1 MKTESVVQNIPFVG
15 RKRSLIEDAR
25 KERASGSS
33 SPGPSRGG
41 ENFVF
46 EEKEGTVTL
55 NILFALS
62 HEKNAGFFKT
72 GKVFEVRKAFII
84 RYALQM
90 ESFNTSGL
98 RHRINVI
105 KSKCV
110 RFNMICM
117 SLPCIQTFEAKLL
130 HIESR
135 PGRKSKNSGC
145 DDLEFFLRCEV
156 HSSDTDIFINSL
168 KRVADDVRTI
178 PEEKVPWFPRKIRD
192 LDKCNLLIT
201 KYDPDMDQDHP
212 VSKCI
217 RKGMIDVLMHP
228 SLFHR
233 GEPLPRVEYT
243 PEEVA
248 TWREVYRTLRTIYPD
263 LACRQFL
270 GGLQQLERECGY
282 GEDSIP
288 QLQEVSAFL
297 KEKTGFQLR
306 PVAGLLSA
314 RDFLA
319 SLAFRVFQCTQ
330 YIRHASAP
338 MHSPEPDCCHEL
350 LGHIPMLADKE
361 FAQFSQEIGLAS
373 LGASDE
379 DIERLST
386 LYWFTVEFGLCKQN
400 GTVKAYGAGL
410 LSSYGELIYAL
421 SNEPEYKPF
430 NPEETAIQPY
440 QDQTFQPVYFVS
452 ESFEDA
458 KIKMRRYSSSIQR
471 PFSVRYDP
479 FTCSLEVLDQPS
491 KIQHA
496 LGQMRDDLKILHSAL
511 EKLG

>member
-1 MKTESVVQNIPFVG
+1 MKTESVAQNIPFVG

-72 GKVFEVRKAFII
+72 GKVFE
-84 RYALQM
+84 
-90 ESFNTSGL
+90 
-98 RHRINVI
+98 
-105 KSKCV
+105 
-110 RFNMICM
+110 
-117 SLPCIQTFEAKLL
+117 TFEAKLL

-145 DDLEFFLRCEV
+145 DDLEFFMRCEV
-156 HSSDTDIFINSL
+156 HISDTDIFINSL

-212 VSKCI
+212 GFSDPEY
-217 RKGMIDVLMHP
+217 RKRRCFIAELAANYRHWNDSVLMTLLLL
-228 SLFHR
+228 SFNR
-233 GEPLPRVEYT
+233 
-243 PEEVA
+243 
-248 TWREVYRTLRTIYPD
+248 REVYRTLRTIYPD

-288 QLQEVSAFL
+288 QLREVSAFL
-297 KEKTGFQLR
+297 REKTGFQLR

>member
-1 MKTESVVQNIPFVG
+1 MKTESVAQNIPFVG

-72 GKVFEVRKAFII
+72 GKVFE
-84 RYALQM
+84 
-90 ESFNTSGL
+90 
-98 RHRINVI
+98 
-105 KSKCV
+105 
-110 RFNMICM
+110 
-117 SLPCIQTFEAKLL
+117 TFEAKLL

-145 DDLEFFLRCEV
+145 DDLEFFMRCEV
-156 HSSDTDIFINSL
+156 HISDTDIFINSL

-212 VSKCI
+212 VSVYLSNIARLPFIC
-217 RKGMIDVLMHP
+217 VLMTLLLL
-228 SLFHR
+228 SFNR
-233 GEPLPRVEYT
+233 
-243 PEEVA
+243 
-248 TWREVYRTLRTIYPD
+248 REVYRTLRTIYPD

-288 QLQEVSAFL
+288 QLREVSAFL
-297 KEKTGFQLR
+297 REKTGFQLR